1 MANDNPKKYLEEGG
15 IHIERLTR
23 EDAEAEGL
31 DPDKPQIM
39 FALKE
44 KQNVICSIV
53 PGDYALKIAEAIKKL
68 VDISL

>member
-1 MANDNPKKYLEEGG
+1 MANDNPEKYLKEGG

-31 DPDKPQIM
+31 NPDVPQIM

-44 KQNVICSIV
+44 GQNVIVSIV
-53 PGDYALKIAEAIKKL
+53 PGDYALKIADAIKKL
-68 VDISL
+68 VDIKL